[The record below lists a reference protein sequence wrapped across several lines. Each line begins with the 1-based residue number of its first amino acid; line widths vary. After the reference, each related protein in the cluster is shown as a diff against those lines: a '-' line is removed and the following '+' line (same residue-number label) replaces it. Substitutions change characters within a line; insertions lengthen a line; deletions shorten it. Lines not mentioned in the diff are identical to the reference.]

1 MINQPSPSSERMM
14 VPDLMITGEA
24 VALEVLPVPVGP
36 RLLSGIVDYA
46 LYGAGLL
53 GTTATVLAFITKVD
67 APLSE
72 AAGVTLFGLITLAWL
87 VVVPVSVEVLS
98 RGRSAGRLAIGMRV
112 VRDDGGAVRF
122 RHCLVRTLVASIEVW
137 LTGGAVALCACAVTR
152 RGKRLGD
159 LLAGTYVVREHGSS
173 RDAAPL
179 IMPPE
184 LAAWAAQA
192 DLRALPG
199 NLALVSRTFLQRAST
214 IRPDA
219 RSRLAIGLAA
229 EAEPYVAPSPP
240 AGTHPERFLAAIL
253 VARRDRELVL
263 EMRDR
268 RTDEHAL
275 AALDQM
281 PHEVAPPR

>member
-1 MINQPSPSSERMM
+1 MVNQPPASSERMM
-14 VPDLMITGEA
+14 VPELMITGEA

-36 RLLSGIVDYA
+36 RLLSGIIDYA
-46 LYGAGLL
+46 LYGAGLVCTAVTV
-53 GTTATVLAFITKVD
+53 TTAIIKVE
-67 APLSE
+67 ASLSR
-72 AAGVTLFGLITLAWL
+72 AAGTALAAVITLVWM
-87 VVVPVSVEVLS
+87 VVVPVSVEVLT

-122 RHCLVRTLVASIEVW
+122 RHCLVRTLVALIEIW
-137 LTGGAVALCACAVTR
+137 ATGGAVALCACAVTR

-159 LLAGTYVVREHGSS
+159 LLAGTYVVRENGSS

-214 IRPDA
+214 LLPDA
-219 RSRLAIGLAA
+219 RNRLAIELAA
-229 EAEPYVAPSPP
+229 EAEPYVAPAPP

-253 VARRDRELVL
+253 VARRDRELIL

-275 AALDQM
+275 TALDQM
-281 PHEVAPPR
+281 PHEVALPR

>member
-1 MINQPSPSSERMM
+1 MVNQPPASSERMM
-14 VPDLMITGEA
+14 VPELMITGEA

-36 RLLSGIVDYA
+36 RLLSGMIDYT
-46 LYGAGLL
+46 LYAAGLL
-53 GTTATVLAFITKVD
+53 GTAVTVVAVLTEVDVMMSTAV
-67 APLSE
+67 
-72 AAGVTLFGLITLAWL
+72 GMTLVALITLTWM
-87 VVVPVSVEVLS
+87 VVVPVGVEVLS

-137 LTGGAVALCACAVTR
+137 LTGGAVALCTCAVTR

-214 IRPDA
+214 LRPDA
-219 RSRLAIGLAA
+219 RSRLAIELAA
-229 EAEPYVAPSPP
+229 EAEPYVAPPP
-240 AGTHPERFLAAIL
+240 PVGTHPERFLAAIL
-253 VARRDRELVL
+253 VARRDRELIL

-268 RTDEHAL
+268 RTDERAL
-275 AALDQM
+275 ASLDQM